1 MNIINFVYFIIS
13 MSKFTRIKHTIRWSI
28 ILTLSLYFGIIAV
41 LNIPFIQKQVSEYA
55 EQQLSQLFQT
65 KVSIGNVDLGML
77 NRIIVRDLELYDQEG
92 NKLLKI
98 ARFSAK
104 ADITALFHGRIRI
117 GSVQLFGLDARL
129 RKATPQSLP
138 NFQFILDAF
147 APKEHTKKK
156 TGIDLRIN
164 TVLIRRGKLSY
175 DIDSEPETP
184 QRFNPAHLNF
194 SNISATLSLK
204 ALQPDS
210 INAQVR
216 RMSFNEHSGFQL
228 KRLSARLTA
237 NDQRIQLEE
246 LHIGL
251 PDTDIELDSLNI
263 AAKSLTNLTTLDE
276 VTHYTT
282 SLHASVTPSD
292 LAPFVPALQ
301 FFKDPVRLRFTAQ
314 GKGKYAECTEFRLT
328 DSFGQ
333 LSLSAKGTIS
343 AENSIKQPYFYGTI
357 DQAEISPQG
366 SARLF
371 QNLTGK
377 TELPSLLTRIGF
389 IHFTG
394 DVSGY
399 PHQLT
404 THGNLR
410 SNVGNLQANVTM
422 HTDTISHNRSF
433 SGRVSSEEL
442 QLGKLLDKEK
452 NWGNA
457 AFDIELKG
465 FKYQNSKAE
474 SYIKGTISELQ
485 YNQYA
490 YHNIVLDGHY
500 RPGGFKGRIA
510 MDDPNGNIVINGQFI
525 TGQPMPDFNLHATV
539 RNFRPHDLQLT
550 PKHKDT
556 SIALNLTADFAGH
569 SIDDMEGRIDL
580 DSLTVH
586 AAEKENSY
594 FLKNL
599 NIVAG
604 HNPEGKKEIQIH
616 SPFLQGEVK
625 GSYSYQTVFASL
637 RRMISQHL
645 PSAVPAQKNKRKPN
659 NNFTFNLK
667 VEDADIASKV
677 FGVPLELQMP
687 ANLQGYVN
695 DSLMQVNIDG
705 YFPRFSYKGK
715 IYESGVLTCEN
726 ANQELQCQLRANTL
740 LKKGAMFNFALLA
753 RAKSDSLRT
762 TLFWGNNTNIT
773 YSGKVDAI
781 SSFSRATDKQPLH
794 TQIDIQPSTIILN
807 DTTWHVHPSTVTID
821 KDSIEIKNFLFE
833 HAQQHLKINGR
844 IGKRPSDSCMI
855 DLRNINL
862 LYVMDM
868 IQFHAVKFQG
878 LASGKI
884 NLHHVMDD
892 PLMQADLKVN
902 RFSLNDALLGE
913 AHIIGGWDKEIG
925 GIRLSADIHEKDS
938 LYTRVNGYISPKMK
952 GLDLNIE
959 AGGTNMAFLQP
970 FINGIFSDVRGRAFG
985 NIRLFGPFSQLDLE
999 GTARANVGMKVN
1011 ILNTRFEA
1019 SADSVHIT
1027 PGNFRF
1033 ENVRL
1038 TDPEGHTG
1046 YANGTLSH
1054 TKLKNLTYQFRFD
1067 TDNMLVYNTQHATPD
1082 FPFYGQIY
1090 TTGNVRL
1097 RGGDNA
1103 LNVDG
1108 TMRAE
1113 NQTSFVYMLASVAEA
1128 TSNQFITFVDRTPKR
1143 HQETIEA
1150 EVYHYLNQPDKDD
1163 EKDIPIDIKIN
1174 LQIEPTERANMKII
1188 MDPIAGDYISAKG
1201 NGNLRINF
1209 FNKGDFQIFGDY
1221 NITEGIYKMSMQN
1234 VIRKDFVLQP
1244 GGTVTFNG
1252 NPKAANLNVQAVYT
1266 VNSASLNDLLADASS
1281 SKGNVRVNCLLN
1293 LTGDLTSPNLSF
1305 DLELPTVNEED
1316 RELVRSLTSTEEQ
1329 MNTQIIYLLGVG
1341 KFYTYDY
1348 ANNTTQSDATSS
1360 LAFSTLSGQLNNML
1374 SQVLDN
1380 QNWNIGT
1387 HLSTGEKGW
1396 SDVEAEAILS
1406 GRLLN
1411 NRLIING
1418 NFGYRE
1424 NTMRNTNF
1432 VGDFEAI
1439 WLLTKNG
1446 EFRLRGYNQ
1455 TNDRYFT
1462 KSTLTTQGIGLMYK
1476 KDFTDWKELVDW
1488 FLHRRKLRTS
1498 NQKPKEEK
1506 KQIKEKAITPAVQEK
1521 RQRIK

>member
-1 MNIINFVYFIIS
+1 
-13 MSKFTRIKHTIRWSI
+13 MSKFTRVKHTIRWSI
-28 ILTLSLYFGIIAV
+28 ILTLSLYFGIIAF
-41 LNIPFIQKQVSEYA
+41 LNIPFIQKQVSVYTE
-55 EQQLSQLFQT
+55 EQLTQLFQT
-65 KVSIGNVDLGML
+65 KVRIGNVDLGML
-77 NRIIVRDLELYDQEG
+77 NRIIVRDLELYDQAG
-92 NKLLKI
+92 NELLKI

-117 GSVQLFGLDARL
+117 SSVQLFGLDAHL
-129 RKATPQSLP
+129 RKEVPQGP
-138 NFQFILDAF
+138 TNFQFILDAF
-147 APKEHTKKK
+147 APKDSTKKK
-156 TGIDLRIN
+156 SEIDLRIN
-164 TVLIRRGKLSY
+164 SILIRRGKLAY
-175 DIDSEPETP
+175 DVASEPETP

-210 INAQVR
+210 VNAQIR
-216 RMSFNEHSGFQL
+216 RMSFNEQSGFQL
-228 KRLSARLTA
+228 KRLSAKLTA
-237 NDQRIQLEE
+237 NDKRVQLEG
-246 LHIGL
+246 LHVGL
-251 PDTDIELDSLNI
+251 PATDIDMDSLVI
-263 AAKSLTNLTTLDE
+263 AAESFTNLSTLDE
-276 VTHYTT
+276 VAKYAT
-282 SLHASVTPSD
+282 SLHASITPAD

-301 FFKDPVRLRFTAQ
+301 FFKDPLLLRFTAQ
-314 GKGKYAECTEFRLT
+314 GKGARAECSEFSLT
-328 DSFGQ
+328 DNYGQ
-333 LSLSAKGTIS
+333 IKVHAKGIVN
-343 AENSIKQPYFYGTI
+343 AEGSVERPYFYGKI
-357 DQAEISPQG
+357 AQAEVTPQG
-366 SARLF
+366 MIRLF
-371 QNLTGK
+371 QNLTGQ
-377 TELPSLLTRIGF
+377 TEPPAILERIGF
-389 IHFTG
+389 IRFKG
-394 DVSGY
+394 DLSGY

-404 THGNLR
+404 THGNLH
-410 SNVGNLQANVTM
+410 SNVGSLQANVTM
-422 HTDTISHNRSF
+422 HTDTTTHNRSF
-433 SGRVSSEEL
+433 SGRVASEAL
-442 QLGKLLDKEK
+442 QLGKLLNKEK

-465 FKYQNSKAE
+465 FKYRNSKPE
-474 SYIKGTISELQ
+474 SYIKGTVSELQ

-490 YHNIVLDGHY
+490 YHNITLDGHY
-500 RPGGFKGRIA
+500 RPGGFKGKIA
-510 MDDPNGNIVINGQFI
+510 MDDPNGSIVINGQFI
-525 TGQPMPDFNLHATV
+525 TAQPMPDFNLHASI
-539 RNFRPHDLQLT
+539 RNFRPHDLRLT

-556 SIALNLTADFAGH
+556 SIALNLTADFSGH

-580 DSLTVH
+580 DSLTVL
-586 AAEKENSY
+586 AAEQEKSY
-594 FLKNL
+594 FLQNL
-599 NIVAG
+599 NITAG
-604 HNPEGKKEIQIH
+604 HNPEGKKEIQIQ

-625 GSYSYQTVFASL
+625 GNYSYQTVFASL
-637 RRMISQHL
+637 QRILSQHL
-645 PSAVPAQKNKRKPN
+645 PSAIPSPKSKQMLN
-659 NNFTFNLK
+659 NDFTFNLK
-667 VEDADIASKV
+667 VENAAIASKV
-677 FGVPLELQMP
+677 FSVPLELHMP

-695 DSLMQVNIDG
+695 DSLKQMSING
-705 YFPRFSYKGK
+705 YFPRFTYKGK
-715 IYESGVLTCEN
+715 VYESGVLACEN
-726 ANQELQCQLRANTL
+726 TNQELQCQLRANTL
-740 LKKGAMFNFALLA
+740 LQKGAMFNFSLLA

-762 TLFWGNNTNIT
+762 TLFWGNNTNVT

-781 SSFSRATDKQPLH
+781 SHFSRSDEKQPLH

-807 DTTWHVHPSTVTID
+807 DTTWHVHPSTVTVD

-833 HAQQHLKINGR
+833 HAEQHLKINGL
-844 IGKRPSDSCMI
+844 IGKRPSDSCMV

-862 LYVMDM
+862 LYIMDM

-884 NLHHVMDD
+884 SLQHVMDD

-913 AHIIGGWDKEIG
+913 AKIKGNWDKEIG
-925 GIRLSADIHEKDS
+925 GIRLLADIQETDS
-938 LYTRVNGYISPKMK
+938 LYTRVNGFISPKMK
-952 GLDLNIE
+952 ELDLNIE

-970 FINGIFSDVRGRAFG
+970 FIDGIFSDISGRAFG

-999 GTARANVGMKVN
+999 GVARAKVGMKVN
-1011 ILNTRFEA
+1011 VLNTRFEA
-1019 SADSVHIT
+1019 SADSVRIT

-1046 YANGTLSH
+1046 WANGTLSH
-1054 TKLKNLTYQFRFD
+1054 TKLKNLAYQFRFD
-1067 TDNMLVYNTQHATPD
+1067 TDHMLVYNTQHATPD

-1097 RGGDNA
+1097 RGEDNA

-1108 TMRAE
+1108 TLRAE
-1113 NQTSFVYMLASVAEA
+1113 SQTSFVYMLASVAAA

-1143 HQETIEA
+1143 LQEHIET
-1150 EVYHYLNQPDKDD
+1150 EVYHYLNQPKKG
-1163 EKDIPIDIKIN
+1163 EEADIPIDIRIN
-1174 LQIEPTERANMKII
+1174 LQIEPTEQANMKII

-1209 FNKGDFQIFGDY
+1209 FNKGEFQIFGDY

-1387 HLSTGEKGW
+1387 NLSTGEKGW

-1418 NFGYRE
+1418 NFGYKE

-1476 KDFTDWKELVDW
+1476 KDFTNWKELVDW

-1498 NQKPKEEK
+1498 NPKRKEEK
-1506 KQIKEKAITPAVQEK
+1506 KQVKEKATLPAIQEK
-1521 RQRIK
+1521 RQRINQ